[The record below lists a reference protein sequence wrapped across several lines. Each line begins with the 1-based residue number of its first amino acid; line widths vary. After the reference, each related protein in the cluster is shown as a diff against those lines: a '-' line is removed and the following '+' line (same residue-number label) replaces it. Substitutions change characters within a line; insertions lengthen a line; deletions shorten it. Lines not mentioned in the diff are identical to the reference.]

1 MPKHKIDVTHV
12 AVNRPS
18 SLLPENHKY
27 ADTAKEISTAIRMN
41 ISETLTIDSLLW
53 TLIIIFPKNPKP
65 KPLMPR
71 RLDLHVTWAWS
82 PPEFRK
88 QTARIPKLPM
98 ATKRQ
103 KVPNILLQASQV
115 LILNQN
121 LSLILPCTW
130 RRVMTKV
137 NPLSSISYLVFLS
150 SIGREKLA

>member
-1 MPKHKIDVTHV
+1 
-12 AVNRPS
+12 
-18 SLLPENHKY
+18 
-27 ADTAKEISTAIRMN
+27 
-41 ISETLTIDSLLW
+41 
-53 TLIIIFPKNPKP
+53 
-65 KPLMPR
+65 
-71 RLDLHVTWAWS
+71 
-82 PPEFRK
+82 
-88 QTARIPKLPM
+88 M

-130 RRVMTKV
+130 RRITTKV

>member
-41 ISETLTIDSLLW
+41 ISETLTIDSLLL

-71 RLDLHVTWAWS
+71 RLDLHVT
-82 PPEFRK
+82 
-88 QTARIPKLPM
+88 
-98 ATKRQ
+98 
-103 KVPNILLQASQV
+103 
-115 LILNQN
+115 
-121 LSLILPCTW
+121 
-130 RRVMTKV
+130 
-137 NPLSSISYLVFLS
+137 
-150 SIGREKLA
+150 